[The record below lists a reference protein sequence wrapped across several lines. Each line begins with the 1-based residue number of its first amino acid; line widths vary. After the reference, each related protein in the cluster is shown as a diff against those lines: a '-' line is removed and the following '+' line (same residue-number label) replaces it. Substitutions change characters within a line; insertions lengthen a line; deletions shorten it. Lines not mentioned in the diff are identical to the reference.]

1 MHAAFCLLIVST
13 IAPTATEDPK
23 PAERFAGQWVVR
35 SVEVNGATE
44 EARMPADS
52 ALLTIRGN
60 RIEFFIVTLGSSYE
74 ETGKFTVVED
84 GRDRFKVDV
93 RVVEKSGSDLGRQPD
108 RGIVRKELWR
118 ITGAGKLQRRMPRDP
133 SGARP
138 ESFSTKKG
146 DGVDIMT
153 FERK

>member
-1 MHAAFCLLIVST
+1 MHVAIWLLIAAALGPAAAEDSKQ
-13 IAPTATEDPK
+13 AT
-23 PAERFAGQWVVR
+23 RFAGEWVVR

-44 EARMPADS
+44 EARPPPDG
-52 ALLTIRGN
+52 ALLAIRGH
-60 RIEFFIVTLGSSYE
+60 RIEFFIVTLASSYE
-74 ETGKFTVVED
+74 EKGKITVVED
-84 GRDRFKVDV
+84 GPDRFKVDV

-108 RGIVRKELWR
+108 REIVRKELWR
-118 ITGAGKLQRRMPRDP
+118 ITGGGKLQRCMPRDP

-146 DGVDIMT
+146 DGLDIMT